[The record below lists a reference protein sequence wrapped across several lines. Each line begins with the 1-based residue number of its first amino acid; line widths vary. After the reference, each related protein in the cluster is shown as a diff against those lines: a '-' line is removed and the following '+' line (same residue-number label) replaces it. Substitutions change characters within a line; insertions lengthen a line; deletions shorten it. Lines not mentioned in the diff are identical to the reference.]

1 MTPTTS
7 RILKN
12 GYLIGMPLTE
22 STEETWGGLVE
33 GKEQIAV
40 GSAKE
45 MFDAFEEKKQAA
57 NEKFDGRTGCRIE
70 AVRAV
75 VHSAGHHTELE

>member
-1 MTPTTS
+1 
-7 RILKN
+7 
-12 GYLIGMPLTE
+12 MPLTE

-75 VHSAGHHTELE
+75 VHSASHHTELV

>member
-1 MTPTTS
+1 M
-7 RILKN
+7 
-12 GYLIGMPLTE
+12 
-22 STEETWGGLVE
+22 E